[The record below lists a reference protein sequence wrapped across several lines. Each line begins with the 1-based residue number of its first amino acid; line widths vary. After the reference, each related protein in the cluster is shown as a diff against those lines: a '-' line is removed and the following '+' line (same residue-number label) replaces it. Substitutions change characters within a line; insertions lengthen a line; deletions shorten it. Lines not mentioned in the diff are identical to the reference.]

1 MFGNNKKDLQYMKQ
15 LAAGE
20 LDELLEALKASKNA
34 ILGVETV
41 EELISLREGIKGL
54 KQDVSML
61 KNDMDMIKGY
71 VDGSVGQVKGKIAEL
86 EAWQSELGQRSNQT
100 DATRQKVDEKGQQMI
115 ITLEGINK
123 KVEVSAATTAYIE
136 NLLVTITSAVK
147 DINATAKS
155 MKKQVNT
162 FIETAQNVASNITG
176 ISSIAEQTN
185 LLALNASIEAARAGE
200 AGRGFA
206 VVAEEIRKL
215 SDGTK
220 ELLEN
225 MTKFLSELE
234 NSSLK
239 TNEEVEATTIGIEK
253 IEEKIEEVDKNI
265 KDSKAN
271 TGVIE
276 KEMHHITTFMQELAA
291 ANEVACGKND
301 EDIMKLDKMSKSIQS
316 LSEIEDEM
324 LQINVIIE
332 EMNNKYETI
341 LSVVQDLE
349 CQKVI
354 GLK

>member
-1 MFGNNKKDLQYMKQ
+1 MFGSNKKDLQHMKQ

-41 EELISLREGIKGL
+41 EELISLREGIKVL
-54 KQDVSML
+54 KQDMPIL
-61 KNDMDMIKGY
+61 QNDMDTIKNY
-71 VDGSVGQVKGKIAEL
+71 VDGSVERVKDKISEL
-86 EAWQSELGQRSNQT
+86 EAWKNELGEKNNQT
-100 DATRQKVDEKGQQMI
+100 DVTKQKVDEKGQQMLT
-115 ITLEGINK
+115 TLEGISK
-123 KVEVSAATTAYIE
+123 KVEVSTSTTAYIE

-271 TGVIE
+271 TAVIE
-276 KEMHHITTFMQELAA
+276 KEMHQVTAFIQELAA
-291 ANEVACGKND
+291 TSEVACSQNNED
-301 EDIMKLDKMSKSIQS
+301 EIKLDKMSENIDN
-316 LSEIEDEM
+316 LSKLESDM
-324 LQINVIIE
+324 LQINDIIA
-332 EMNNKYETI
+332 EMNDKYQTI
-341 LSVVQDLE
+341 LSAVQGLE
-349 CQKVI
+349 SYKVI

>member
-1 MFGNNKKDLQYMKQ
+1 MFGNKKDLQHMKQ

-41 EELISLREGIKGL
+41 EELISLREGIKAL
-54 KQDVSML
+54 KQDMPML
-61 KNDMDMIKGY
+61 QSDMDTIKNY
-71 VDGSVGQVKGKIAEL
+71 VDGSVEQVKNKIFEL
-86 EAWQSELGQRSNQT
+86 EAWKNELGEKNNQT
-100 DATRQKVDEKGQQMI
+100 DVTKQKVDEKGQQMLT
-115 ITLEGINK
+115 TLEGISK
-123 KVEVSAATTAYIE
+123 KVEVSASTTAYIE

-271 TGVIE
+271 TAVIE
-276 KEMHHITTFMQELAA
+276 KEMHQITAFIQELSSAS
-291 ANEVACGKND
+291 EVACSQNN
-301 EDIMKLDKMSKSIQS
+301 EYEMQLNKMSEGIDN
-316 LSEIEDEM
+316 LSKLESDM
-324 LQINVIIE
+324 LQINDIIA
-332 EMNNKYETI
+332 EMNDKYQTI
-341 LSVVQDLE
+341 LAAVQGLE
-349 CQKVI
+349 SYKVI
-354 GLK
+354 GIK

>member
-1 MFGNNKKDLQYMKQ
+1 MFTSKRDLQHMKQ

-41 EELISLREGIKGL
+41 EELISLREGIKVL
-54 KQDVSML
+54 KQDVPML
-61 KNDMDMIKGY
+61 QGDMETIKGC
-71 VDGSVGQVKGKIAEL
+71 VDQSARKVRERINQL
-86 EAWQSELGQRSNQT
+86 EAWQSGLSAQIGQMDT
-100 DATRQKVDEKGQQMI
+100 TKQKVSENSEQMLT
-115 ITLEGINK
+115 TLEGINK
-123 KVEVSAATTAYIE
+123 KVELSASTTNYIE
-136 NLLVTITSAVK
+136 GLLVTITAAVK
-147 DINATAKS
+147 EINATAKS

-162 FIETAQNVASNITG
+162 FIDTAQNVASNITG

-265 KDSKAN
+265 KDSKEN
-271 TGVIE
+271 TSIIE
-276 KEMHHITTFMQELAA
+276 KEMNHITAFIKELSATS
-291 ANEVACGKND
+291 EVAYSEENKIETQLGD
-301 EDIMKLDKMSKSIQS
+301 MSKGFEGLANLENNILEINDVIANMNEKYNAILGAVKS
-316 LSEIEDEM
+316 LE
-324 LQINVIIE
+324 Q
-332 EMNNKYETI
+332 Y
-341 LSVVQDLE
+341 
-349 CQKVI
+349 KVI

>member
-1 MFGNNKKDLQYMKQ
+1 MFSNKRDLQHMKQ

-41 EELISLREGIKGL
+41 EELIALREEIKVLKADIAPLKGDMNDIKGC
-54 KQDVSML
+54 
-61 KNDMDMIKGY
+61 
-71 VDGSVGQVKGKIAEL
+71 VDSSVQKVRDRINEL
-86 EAWQSELGQRSNQT
+86 NSWQSELSSQIGSVDNT
-100 DATRQKVDEKGQQMI
+100 KNKVGEDSAQMLE
-115 ITLEGINK
+115 TLDGINK
-123 KVEVSAATTAYIE
+123 KVGVSASTTDYIE
-136 NLLVTITSAVK
+136 GLLVTITTAVK
-147 DINATAKS
+147 EINTTAKS

-234 NSSLK
+234 NSSLR

-265 KDSKAN
+265 KVSKEN
-271 TGVIE
+271 TATIE
-276 KEMHHITTFMQELAA
+276 KEMGHVTKFIKELADTA
-291 ANEVACGKND
+291 QVACSEEGNIERQLSDMTAGLEGLSHLESNILEIND
-301 EDIMKLDKMSKSIQS
+301 VIANMNEKYNAILGAVQS
-316 LSEIEDEM
+316 LE
-324 LQINVIIE
+324 Q
-332 EMNNKYETI
+332 Y
-341 LSVVQDLE
+341 
-349 CQKVI
+349 KVI